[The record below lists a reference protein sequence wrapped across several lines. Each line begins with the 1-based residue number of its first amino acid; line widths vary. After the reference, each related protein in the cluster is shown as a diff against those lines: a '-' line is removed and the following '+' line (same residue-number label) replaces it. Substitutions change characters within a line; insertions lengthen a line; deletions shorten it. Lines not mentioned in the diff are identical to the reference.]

1 MEITVEPS
9 QTLRTLALRYLGESD
24 EKSLQ
29 EIRML
34 NPGLTDPNLIH
45 PGQKIRIPEQPRSR
59 AENRLQAAKTE
70 GVE

>member
-9 QTLRTLALRYLGESD
+9 QTLRTLALRYLGECD

>member
-9 QTLRTLALRYLGESD
+9 QTLRTIALRYRGESD

-34 NPGLTDPNLIH
+34 NPGLTDPNRIH